1 MSRLISIDPG
11 NKKCGL
17 LLVDIKS
24 KNVIDARISSLEN
37 FSDLVS
43 FWCENHLIDKI
54 IIGDGTNCRFLER
67 KLQEKKINNLYFV
80 DESGSTMRAR
90 FRYWELWPP
99 KYIFRFFPKE
109 LLFPPENLDA
119 IVAMILVEDL
129 LNKKLNWPNKVNI
142 KIWP

>member
-1 MSRLISIDPG
+1 MSKLISIDPG

-24 KNVIDARISSLEN
+24 RDVIDARISSLES
-37 FSDLVS
+37 FSSLIT
-43 FWCENHLIDKI
+43 FWYQNHFIDKV
-54 IIGDGTNCRFLER
+54 IIGDGTYCNFLEE
-67 KLQEKKINNLYFV
+67 KLKEKAIYNLFFV

-99 KYIFRFFPKE
+99 KYIFRFIPKE

-119 IVAMILVEDL
+119 IVALILVEDF
-129 LNKKLNWPNKVNI
+129 LNKRLNWPHSVNI

>member
-1 MSRLISIDPG
+1 MSKLISIDPG

-24 KNVIDARISSLEN
+24 RNVIDARISSLEK
-37 FSDLVS
+37 FPDLIS
-43 FWCENHLIDKI
+43 FWYENHLIDKI
-54 IIGDGTNCRFLER
+54 IIGDGTNSKFLEK
-67 KLQEKKINNLYFV
+67 KLKEKKIYNLFFV

-99 KYIFRFFPKE
+99 KYILRFMPKE
-109 LLFPPENLDA
+109 LLFPPANLDV
-119 IVAMILVEDL
+119 IVAMILVEDF
-129 LNKKLNWPNKVNI
+129 LNERLNWPNKVKI

>member
-1 MSRLISIDPG
+1 MSKLISIDPG

-17 LLVDIKS
+17 LLVDLKS
-24 KNVIDARISSLEN
+24 GNVIDARISNLEN
-37 FSDLVS
+37 FSDLIS
-43 FWCENHLIDKI
+43 FWHENHIIDKI
-54 IIGDGTNCRFLER
+54 IIGDGTYCETLE
-67 KLQEKKINNLYFV
+67 KELKEKKIYNLFFV

-99 KYIFRFFPKE
+99 KYIFRFIPKE

-119 IVAMILVEDL
+119 IVALILVEDFF
-129 LNKKLNWPNKVNI
+129 KKRLNWPSQVKI